1 LLAKRAEDRYQSA
14 QGLQYDLQHCWSQ
27 LQTQGTIETFSLGQC
42 DRASQ
47 LLIPQKL
54 YGRETEVQT
63 LLNAFDS
70 IHNNNSRL
78 ILISGYPGI
87 GKTSLVK
94 ELYYPLLR
102 SRGYLISGK
111 FDQLKRDTPY
121 AAIAEAFQSLIR
133 QLLTATQRELT
144 HWQQQLQTAL
154 GDNAQIII
162 DLIPEAEFLIG
173 KQPAVTPLI
182 GKAAQTRFYR
192 VFQQFVGVFCQ
203 PQHPLVLFLDDLQW
217 ADLASLQLIENLL
230 SEETIQSFLLIGA
243 YRNNEVDIT
252 HPLLNLRQKIHN
264 SEIPIDEIQIQSL
277 HFDDVD
283 NIIKDA
289 LKQETDQLSELKKL
303 SNIIYQKTQGNP
315 FFISQF
321 LKTLNEENLI
331 YYDLN
336 RNNWNWDLPKIR
348 RICITDGNIV
358 ELLVRNLKKLPK
370 ETQEL
375 LKLAACIGNIF
386 NLETLAIINNQS
398 ISAITDQLWPA
409 LKIGLVFDNFYD
421 NVNYSENTSLLEN
434 YFYIFLHD
442 RIQQAAY
449 SLIPEVKRKE
459 THLRIGKLLLENNSD
474 SQQTESLF
482 TIANQL
488 NLGSDLLTDS
498 QEQET
503 LAKLNL
509 EAGQKAKE
517 ANAYELANDYLELAH
532 KCLLKSCWYTQYEL
546 TIQIY
551 LETTES
557 NYFNTNFDRAKQ
569 LAERGYLYANTNF
582 EQAKFLKETIKIN
595 LAEGDFDSTLENG
608 QQALEI
614 LGISLVNF
622 PPETISA
629 SELVNLPVMT
639 NSSIIL
645 AMEILNLI
653 YAPAC
658 FAESAIALP
667 FSTQCWI
674 YLASMEI
681 LFSAHMLMPFMA
693 ILLPGNY

>member
-1 LLAKRAEDRYQSA
+1 MLSGYTIQESITERAKTIIERGIRNHDGQSVIIKRLKADNPNIKDISRLQHEYEISKDLDCSGIVKSYSLEADGNSFALILEDFGGQSLSQFLAATQLQLEAFFNIALSLTKTLIQLHQVPVIHKDIKPSNIIIHPETQLVKLTDFSVATRLPFQSPSIPAPNAIAGTLAYMSPEQTGRMNRYLDHRSDLYSLGVTFYQMLAGQLPFLSNDPLALMYAHLAEKPVPLHQEHNVPPALSEIILKLLAKRAEDRYQSA

-283 NIIKDA
+283 NIIKDT

-315 FFISQF
+315 F
-321 LKTLNEENLI
+321 L
-331 YYDLN
+331 
-336 RNNWNWDLPKIR
+336 
-348 RICITDGNIV
+348 
-358 ELLVRNLKKLPK
+358 
-370 ETQEL
+370 
-375 LKLAACIGNIF
+375 
-386 NLETLAIINNQS
+386 
-398 ISAITDQLWPA
+398 
-409 LKIGLVFDNFYD
+409 
-421 NVNYSENTSLLEN
+421 
-434 YFYIFLHD
+434 
-442 RIQQAAY
+442 
-449 SLIPEVKRKE
+449 
-459 THLRIGKLLLENNSD
+459 
-474 SQQTESLF
+474 
-482 TIANQL
+482 
-488 NLGSDLLTDS
+488 
-498 QEQET
+498 
-503 LAKLNL
+503 
-509 EAGQKAKE
+509 
-517 ANAYELANDYLELAH
+517 LAN
-532 KCLLKSCWYTQYEL
+532 
-546 TIQIY
+546 
-551 LETTES
+551 
-557 NYFNTNFDRAKQ
+557 F
-569 LAERGYLYANTNF
+569 
-582 EQAKFLKETIKIN
+582 
-595 LAEGDFDSTLENG
+595 
-608 QQALEI
+608 
-614 LGISLVNF
+614 
-622 PPETISA
+622 
-629 SELVNLPVMT
+629 
-639 NSSIIL
+639 
-645 AMEILNLI
+645 
-653 YAPAC
+653 
-658 FAESAIALP
+658 
-667 FSTQCWI
+667 
-674 YLASMEI
+674 
-681 LFSAHMLMPFMA
+681 
-693 ILLPGNY
+693 